1 MDQSRRDFIKMSAT
15 VVGGA
20 SLGIQ
25 INANAQDGQ
34 AGSKVSVKSMKP
46 LAGQF
51 GHRFATCIFEE
62 NSAPCIGIIL
72 DDGRVIDL
80 VAEAKRQGMTLGF
93 SGNSMISLIASGDI
107 GMAQVNAL
115 TKMPMPRLPD

>member
-46 LAGQF
+46 LAGTV
-51 GHRFATCIFEE
+51 R
-62 NSAPCIGIIL
+62 
-72 DDGRVIDL
+72 
-80 VAEAKRQGMTLGF
+80 
-93 SGNSMISLIASGDI
+93 ASVCDMYIRG
-107 GMAQVNAL
+107 
-115 TKMPMPRLPD
+115 K